1 VTPSI
6 DEVLSAV
13 RSFGAEPRIVVHR
26 RGPSPFPLRSS
37 VGQPAPWSPERVEEA
52 CAVSL
57 PSELRE
63 FWNKVG
69 SARLFEDEENGQ
81 WGLVIWSPQEVI
93 EGSLRISRERV
104 RDSRPGDLFVG
115 EFLGDSDLLLVRCD
129 KKAPDFGRTMI
140 ALPIDPRAEWE
151 TVGSSVASFLDQYVR
166 ASGDKFWEGEQVSS
180 PPRGA

>member
-13 RSFGAEPRIVVHR
+13 RSFGPEPRIVVHR
-26 RGPSPFPLRSS
+26 RGPSPFPLRCSLS
-37 VGQPAPWSPERVEEA
+37 QPVPWSPERVEEA

-57 PSELRE
+57 PSELSE
-63 FWNKVG
+63 FWNRVG

-81 WGLVIWSPQEVI
+81 WGLVVWSPQEVI
-93 EGSLRISRERV
+93 ERSPRITRERA

-115 EFLGDSDLLLVRCD
+115 AFLGDSDLLLVRSD
-129 KKAPDFGRTMI
+129 KKAPDFGHTMD

-166 ASGDKFWEGEQVSS
+166 ASGDKYWEGEHVSS
-180 PPRGA
+180 YPRR